1 MLGLDSAGP
10 FELLLSDL
18 YTEGTSRKND
28 LGSRQQRCHREDCS
42 NSRKSGA
49 YHSTGAAK
57 FHIRQHQTF
66 PKNDRTWV
74 CINSG
79 RRPFSTSFKST
90 YPYTKHS
97 HHTLHHMD
105 SDCNNLRHRSR
116 PHELRKSNMLTNIE
130 EWYTCAILIAS
141 LIAVVAFSASISHN
155 IYITKKYFNEILR
168 TAESCPNLHSEIW
181 TLSMLGFSRKM
192 WASNQLYETLFNP
205 KMLATGEIS
214 LKEIENF
221 SPHLLRLLARDKFL
235 FNLSLV
241 AFLALGS
248 LTPLKP

>member
-1 MLGLDSAGP
+1 MLGLDSTDH
-10 FELLLSDL
+10 FQLLLSNL
-18 YTEGTSRKND
+18 HTEGTSRKND
-28 LGSRQQRCHREDCS
+28 LSSRQQHCHREDGS
-42 NSRKSGA
+42 NSRKPGA
-49 YHSTGAAK
+49 YHSTGTAK
-57 FHIRQHQTF
+57 FHIRQHQTL

-79 RRPFSTSFKST
+79 CRPISTTFKIT
-90 YPYTKHS
+90 YSYAKNP

-105 SDCNNLRHRSR
+105 SDCNNLRHRYRS
-116 PHELRKSNMLTNIE
+116 HELRKPNMLTNIE
-130 EWYTCAILIAS
+130 EWYAYAILTAS
-141 LIAVVAFSASISHN
+141 LTAVFAFSASISHN

-168 TAESCPNLHSEIW
+168 TAESCPNLYSEIW

-214 LKEIENF
+214 LKEIETF